1 MRIKKYGIIIFLFY
15 FQVMPLICRGQDSS
29 IINFL
34 IKRIAIQ
41 QVRQDAY
48 FFKGIY
54 PSYISKRNKF
64 STKKKDNNIF
74 FNSLIAY
81 TLNDIKPFVSKQN
94 NISID
99 TMLTNARP
107 LYAKFKNK
115 KRDTY
120 NFWRTDSAFDF
131 PFPTVFN
138 LFSKDVS
145 LPDDMD
151 CTALSLLALGADDS
165 TAKAVHKLMQGF
177 TNSKDNKVRSVISL
191 YDTLAAYSTWF
202 GIKFP
207 VVFDVSVLC
216 NVLAFVQIYNLPWTK
231 ADSASLE
238 VIIKTIRNDYHISK
252 PVYASPVYP
261 KTSLIL
267 YHIARLMKI
276 KKIPAL
282 EALKKKL
289 VTDAAKELAYTDNL
303 MEKIILSNS
312 ILKWGYSPPELVLP
326 AINEIEKSVEQNN
339 FTFFIANLP
348 SYFKDI
354 LKLLATRQH
363 LGFYNYYCPAY
374 NDALLLEYLILTKKI
389 GHKE

>member
-1 MRIKKYGIIIFLFY
+1 MQIKKTSTIIFLFC
-15 FQVMPLICRGQDSS
+15 FQAAPFLCEGQDSS

-41 QVRQDAY
+41 QVRQDVY
-48 FFKGIY
+48 FFRGIY
-54 PSYISKRNKF
+54 PSYISKRDKF

-94 NISID
+94 SLLID
-99 TMLTNARP
+99 TMLNNARP

-115 KRDTY
+115 RRDTY

-138 LFSKDVS
+138 LFSKDVT

-151 CTALSLLALGADDS
+151 CTALSLLALGASDS
-165 TAKAVHKLMQGF
+165 TAKVIHTLMQGF
-177 TNSKDNKVRSVISL
+177 INNRTNKVRSVISL
-191 YDTLAAYSTWF
+191 YDTLPAYSTWF

-216 NVLAFVQIYNLPWTK
+216 NVLAFVQSYDLPWTK

-238 VIIKTIRNDYHISK
+238 VIVKTIQKDYHISK

-267 YHIARLMKI
+267 YHIARLQRI

-282 EALKKKL
+282 NALEIKL
-289 VTDAAKELAYTDNL
+289 VTDAARELSSTDNL
-303 MEKIILSNS
+303 MEKIILSNA
-312 ILKWGYSPPELVLP
+312 ILKWGYTPPDLVLP

-339 FTFFIANLP
+339 FSFFIANLP

-354 LKLLATRQH
+354 LKWLATRQH
-363 LGFYNYYCPAY
+363 LGFYNYYCPAF
-374 NDALLLEYLILTKKI
+374 NDALLLEYLILKTRPA
-389 GHKE
+389 H

>member
-1 MRIKKYGIIIFLFY
+1 MKMPIKKQGVIIFLFCLLSAS
-15 FQVMPLICRGQDSS
+15 FCKGQDSPL
-29 IINFL
+29 IDFL
-34 IKRIAIQ
+34 IKRIAAQ
-41 QVRQDAY
+41 QVSADDY

-54 PSYISKRNKF
+54 PSYFSRHNNF

-74 FNSLIAY
+74 FNSLVAY
-81 TLNDIKPFVSKQN
+81 TFNDIKPFVSKQN
-94 NISID
+94 RSLID
-99 TMLTNARP
+99 TLLNNAKP

-138 LFSKDVS
+138 LYSKNVS

-151 CTALSLLALGADDS
+151 CTALMLLALHADDS
-165 TAKAVHKLMQGF
+165 TAKNVHAIMQNF
-177 TNSKDNKVRSVISL
+177 VNTKEKKVRSLIPL
-191 YDTLAAYSTWF
+191 YDTLGAYSTWF

-216 NVLAFVQIYNLPWTK
+216 NVLAFVQAYDLPWTG

-238 VIIKTIRNDYHISK
+238 VILKTIQNDYHISK

-282 EALKKKL
+282 EAMKVKL
-289 VTDAAKELAYTDNL
+289 VTDAGRELASTHNF
-303 MEKIILSNS
+303 MEKVILSNA
-312 ILKWGYSPPELVLP
+312 ILKWGYLPPDLILP
-326 AINEIEKSVEQNN
+326 SIDEIKKEVEQNN
-339 FTFFIANLP
+339 FSFFIANLP
-348 SYFKDI
+348 SYFKDFF
-354 LKLLATRQH
+354 KLGATKLH

-374 NDALLLEYLILTKKI
+374 NDALLLEYLILKNNN
-389 GHKE
+389 

>member
-1 MRIKKYGIIIFLFY
+1 MRIKKTSIIIFLFY
-15 FQVMPLICRGQDSS
+15 FQAVPFVCKGQDSS

-34 IKRIAIQ
+34 IKRISIQ
-41 QVRQDAY
+41 QVRQDPY
-48 FFKGIY
+48 FFRGIY
-54 PSYISKRNKF
+54 PSYISKRNNF

-94 NISID
+94 SLLID
-99 TMLTNARP
+99 TLFNNARP
-107 LYAKFKNK
+107 LYARFKNK
-115 KRDTY
+115 RRDTY
-120 NFWRTDSAFDF
+120 NFWRTDSTFDF

-138 LFSKDVS
+138 FFSKDVT

-165 TAKAVHKLMQGF
+165 TAKVIHTLMQGF
-177 TNSKDNKVRSVISL
+177 INSRSKKVRSVISL
-191 YDTLAAYSTWF
+191 YDPLAAYSTWF

-207 VVFDVSVLC
+207 VVFDMSVLC
-216 NVLAFVQIYNLPWTK
+216 NVLAFVQVYDLPWTK

-238 VIIKTIRNDYHISK
+238 VIVKTIQNDYHISK

-276 KKIPAL
+276 KKITAL
-282 EALKKKL
+282 EALKIKL
-289 VTDAAKELAYTDNL
+289 VSDAAKELSYTDNL

-312 ILKWGYSPPELVLP
+312 ILKWGYTPPDLVLP

-339 FTFFIANLP
+339 FSFFVANLP

-354 LKLLATRQH
+354 LKLIATKEH

-374 NDALLLEYLILTKKI
+374 NDALLLEYLILKTKR
-389 GHKE
+389 GHK